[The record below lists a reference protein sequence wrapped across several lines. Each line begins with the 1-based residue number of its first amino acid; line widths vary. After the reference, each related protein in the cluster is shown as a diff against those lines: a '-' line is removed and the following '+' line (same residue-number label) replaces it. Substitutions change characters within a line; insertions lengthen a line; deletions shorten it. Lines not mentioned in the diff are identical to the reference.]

1 MENVSNRIRE
11 RRERMNMTQE
21 DIATRIGVSRVMVS
35 YFESGL
41 RKPDI
46 ETALRLARVLECTT
60 DDLFELR
67 TA

>member
-1 MENVSNRIRE
+1 
-11 RRERMNMTQE
+11 MTQE